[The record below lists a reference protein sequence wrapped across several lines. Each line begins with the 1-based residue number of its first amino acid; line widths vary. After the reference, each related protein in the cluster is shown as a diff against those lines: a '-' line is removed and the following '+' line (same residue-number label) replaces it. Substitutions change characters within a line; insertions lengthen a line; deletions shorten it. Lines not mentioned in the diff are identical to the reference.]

1 MWQSKKTNNGK
12 IPGPIRSKRENLL
25 ELFGRNIKGVSLNKN
40 DFIHG
45 KIKIHKVNIVGGPRC
60 IKNKSKKRKREE
72 EEKKATEKGIKDAVN
87 YSIS

>member
-45 KIKIHKVNIVGGPRC
+45 KIKIHKVILSVAHDASRINLKRGSAKR
-60 IKNKSKKRKREE
+60 KKRKQP
-72 EEKKATEKGIKDAVN
+72 KKVLKTL
-87 YSIS
+87 